1 MEALNGQPAPSLRQ
15 QMREFYQTSETYKKL
30 LKYHDTA
37 YLKTFVT
44 LVSGHARSNS
54 QLLEVGCGNGI
65 ASRMLAAQG
74 HRVVGTDISPLF
86 LQEAQTWQDQQLTY
100 QIADAI
106 ELPFPNQHFDLV
118 CSNELIEHVP
128 DVEATLQEM
137 IRVTKNGG
145 RIIVAGPNLCSPI
158 TSVLD
163 LLRLIAGGQG
173 RPIWAETKK
182 QAFQGLIRNIE
193 YYFQKRSLTE
203 PNFVFRQPDLENQ
216 IIGGDADSVY
226 IASPIDLERFFEN
239 AGLSIVKLSVG
250 FGLKGRLVATFF
262 PRLSPYISMVIEKK

>member
-1 MEALNGQPAPSLRQ
+1 MAIMEALNGQPAPSLRQ
-15 QMREFYQTSETYKKL
+15 QMREFYQTSETYKNL

-37 YLKTFVT
+37 YLKTFVG

-74 HRVVGTDISPLF
+74 HCVVGTDISPLF
-86 LQEAQTWQDQQLTY
+86 LQEAQTWQDQKLTY

-163 LLRLIAGGQG
+163 LLRLIVGGRG
-173 RPIWAETKK
+173 RPEAVWGGKVAQTRAE
-182 QAFQGLIRNIE
+182 
-193 YYFQKRSLTE
+193 KRPGKETDHS
-203 PNFVFRQPDLENQ
+203 
-216 IIGGDADSVY
+216 
-226 IASPIDLERFFEN
+226 
-239 AGLSIVKLSVG
+239 
-250 FGLKGRLVATFF
+250 
-262 PRLSPYISMVIEKK
+262 

>member
-15 QMREFYQTSETYKKL
+15 QMREFYQTSETYKNL

-37 YLKTFVT
+37 YLKTFVG

-54 QLLEVGCGNGI
+54 QLLEIGCGNGI

-74 HRVVGTDISPLF
+74 HCVVGTDISPLF
-86 LQEAQTWQDQQLTY
+86 LQEAQTWQDQKLTY

-163 LLRLIAGGQG
+163 LLRLIVGGRG

-193 YYFQKRSLTE
+193 YYFQKRSSKE
-203 PNFVFRQPDLENQ
+203 PNFIFRQPDLENQ

-226 IASPIDLERFFEN
+226 ISSPIDLECFFQN
-239 AGLSIVKLSVG
+239 SGLSIVKLSVG
-250 FGLKGRLVATFF
+250 FGLKGRLVAAFC